1 MADLP
6 AEPAARAQRAEN
18 ALRLGDRAFL
28 GIAVL
33 VALATGLS
41 QLYFGKNFGSLD
53 DWLKALTWGAGS
65 KLGVDLV
72 KTAMDRFF
80 VRA

>member
-1 MADLP
+1 M
-6 AEPAARAQRAEN
+6 
-18 ALRLGDRAFL
+18 
-28 GIAVL
+28 L

-72 KTAMDRFF
+72 KTVMERLF